1 MPWRLGAGEKKQKR
15 SGRKS
20 ELVLLTKDKMDMP
33 ESSGVAQAAGRTKER
48 AVIMRSGAVATVFDR

>member
-1 MPWRLGAGEKKQKR
+1 
-15 SGRKS
+15 
-20 ELVLLTKDKMDMP
+20 MDMP